1 MSSSPSPAL
10 LTCSFLASSAGALT
24 FVGGAADVGKD
35 GRVRNPGGCLV
46 QVEGALANVAEV
58 LLDDEGCGLR
68 DVVRVKA
75 YYLASDAVDE
85 AALRAA
91 VARLLPTDP
100 PPVDYTCSR
109 WSCSR
114 CRARRSRSRSSP
126 SAAGARGRTTPWW
139 SPPARPRGRCR
150 ATVGLRAGEFVTVGG
165 QTATGD
171 GQLERT
177 GPEQT
182 RAVMESLEKTLRQ
195 LGASFADAV
204 KKEGYYG
211 GTTMDE
217 WSNMAEVRA
226 SFFTEPGLVATVLP
240 WQAPAPADAATKIE
254 ALAMRER
261 RNGLDK
267 YIPREESWPA
277 RVWDWPVSAL
287 PYRQGIRLR
296 DSIWLGGQVPWEPY
310 AATGLPMLP
319 GRLAP
324 QTAFVMSYIAE
335 IRTASTAGPP
345 TWPSP
350 GPPLHLGR
358 LLRAG
363 GCGRRR
369 HRPSHR
375 RAAAAAHPV
384 PQPAHA
390 RRWTRSSRS
399 GGSRADEDPA
409 RKRSRAPGQEG
420 RRHRRALRNRPRV
433 GDPLPPETV
442 RVSQW
447 FDRDEVS
454 AEATA
459 AIIRDQG
466 GQAIAL
472 GHRCRRCRRRRGDGG
487 VSGSDLGWTRLRPPQ
502 RIHDGA
508 GRGPA
513 RHLSRAVGPHVR
525 GELSR
530 RLPDRSGVPAS
541 HGRKPARR
549 SALLHRFRHR
559 STDQRRLP
567 GLSLF
572 QARGD
577 RHRPVHRS
585 GLRGPPDQ
593 IGTSSLRVSPTRPG
607 CALSTPAMGVTLTR
621 WSPIKPR

>member
-46 QVEGALANVAEV
+46 QVEGALANVAEA
-58 LLDDEGCGLR
+58 LTTEGCGLR

-100 PPVDYTCSR
+100 PPVVTLQPVVMQPMPGQALQVQVIAQRGWREGPHD
-109 WSCSR
+109 
-114 CRARRSRSRSSP
+114 AVVV
-126 SAAGARGRTTPWW
+126 SAGEAEGSVPV
-139 SPPARPRGRCR
+139 
-150 ATVGLRAGEFVTVGG
+150 TVGLRAGEFVTVGG

-217 WSNMAEVRA
+217 WSKMAEVRA
-226 SFFTEPGLVATVLP
+226 SFFTEPGPVATVLP

-254 ALAMRER
+254 VLAMRER

-267 YIPREESWPA
+267 YIPREDSWPA
-277 RVWDWPVSAL
+277 RVWDWPIAL

-335 IRTASTAGPP
+335 ILDGFNRRPADLALLVCHFTSDGSSEKVDAVVDAIAQAIGGPL
-345 TWPSP
+345 
-350 GPPLHLGR
+350 PPLTL
-358 LLRAG
+358 
-363 GCGRRR
+363 
-369 HRPSHR
+369 
-375 RAAAAAHPV
+375 V
-384 PQPAHA
+384 PQPHMHD
-390 RRWTRSSRS
+390 
-399 GGSRADEDPA
+399 ADSLVEI
-409 RKRSRAPGQEG
+409 
-420 RRHRRALRNRPRV
+420 
-433 GDPLPPETV
+433 
-442 RVSQW
+442 W
-447 FDRDEVS
+447 
-454 AEATA
+454 
-459 AIIRDQG
+459 
-466 GQAIAL
+466 
-472 GHRCRRCRRRRGDGG
+472 G
-487 VSGSDLGWTRLRPPQ
+487 V
-502 RIHDGA
+502 
-508 GRGPA
+508 
-513 RHLSRAVGPHVR
+513 
-525 GELSR
+525 
-530 RLPDRSGVPAS
+530 
-541 HGRKPARR
+541 
-549 SALLHRFRHR
+549 
-559 STDQRRLP
+559 
-567 GLSLF
+567 
-572 QARGD
+572 ARG
-577 RHRPVHRS
+577 
-585 GLRGPPDQ
+585 
-593 IGTSSLRVSPTRPG
+593 
-607 CALSTPAMGVTLTR
+607 
-621 WSPIKPR
+621 